1 MQGSPLTRTPLTG
14 EGQQTIQDFSS
25 ESRFVGLKE
34 ARGFNKRL
42 RHCSR
47 PLSSLGTPSTRLRG
61 AGTLSRWGP
70 SRWKGCP
77 GPGQAGA
84 PGERTAEGA
93 RDPSQALSAGAP
105 APPGEPPRPARTA
118 ASAGDPLLLPALL
131 RLARISLCFG
141 VRTC

>member
-1 MQGSPLTRTPLTG
+1 M
-14 EGQQTIQDFSS
+14 
-25 ESRFVGLKE
+25 GLKE

-47 PLSSLGTPSTRLRG
+47 PLSSLGTASTRLRG

-105 APPGEPPRPARTA
+105 APSGEPTRPARAA
-118 ASAGDPLLLPALL
+118 ASAPGTRSFSPPSSAPPGSPCAENVLRDPQAIRKTSAGHFYLFRCVGD
-131 RLARISLCFG
+131 R
-141 VRTC
+141 